1 MEQERTVW
9 KAMVVGGENSFVS
22 GRLTQSLLRHS
33 ISVASHLDWKT
44 SRPPKRLAQ
53 SIDLVYICTDM
64 VGHNLSEPCMNLAR
78 KRGIPYVN
86 GTRKWAESL
95 IRLAQAGFPMVDD
108 DQQAVMAEVEK
119 QKDVWEIPLPTQEQ
133 SNSTNSMET
142 EMDKSSSTEQVD
154 VKVVDVVEKKPETYS
169 RFDVRQAKQRWY
181 VRGLIDHPTVT
192 NEELW
197 ELINAAPDLIGCS
210 MDFIRAKHAREQ
222 LGIVVSR
229 KVGFKVVDIDR
240 DAFAD
245 TAILVGANECK
256 IPESRYVIPKHGV
269 AEAAPV
275 DIVEAVKQ
283 EVLATPAVK
292 VPDATLTSV
301 VEALHILRAAMHR
314 EGYVEILIDE
324 VGVKYKRVQVTHG
337 NFGI

>member
-1 MEQERTVW
+1 MEQERTEW
-9 KAMVVGGENSFVS
+9 KALVVGGENSFVS

-44 SRPPKRLAQ
+44 SRPPKRLAR

-95 IRLAQAGFPMVDD
+95 TRLVQAGFPMVAE

-119 QKDVWEIPLPTQEQ
+119 QKDVWETPLPTQEQ
-133 SNSTNSMET
+133 SNSTSSTET
-142 EMDKSSSTEQVD
+142 EMDKSSSTEQED
-154 VKVVDVVEKKPETYS
+154 VKVVGVEKKPETYS
-169 RFDVRQAKQRWY
+169 RFDVRQVKQRWY
-181 VRGLIDHPTVT
+181 VRGLIDHPTAS
-192 NEELW
+192 NEEVW
-197 ELINAAPDLIGCS
+197 QLIKGAPDLIGCS

-222 LGIVVSR
+222 LGIVISR
-229 KVGFKVVDIDR
+229 KEGYRVVDIDR

-256 IPESRYVIPKHGV
+256 IPDSRYVIHLSGV
-269 AEAAPV
+269 AAAAPV
-275 DIVEAVKQ
+275 DIVEAVKK
-283 EVLATPAVK
+283 EVMPSPTVK
-292 VPDATLTSV
+292 VPDATHTSV

-324 VGVKYKRVQVTHG
+324 AGVKYKRVQVTHG
-337 NFGI
+337 NLSI